1 MDHPKEV
8 VVKEGDSLWIL
19 GEQLNVDWIDLQS
32 YNKLNDDIIYVG
44 EVLKVPQISRRLSSS
59 RPPSHLPSKP
69 NTRVLREKTKPVV
82 VQPGDTAW
90 DIAVNYGL
98 SLEEVEAV
106 NSVIPEI
113 IYPGDVLLLPAHAVK
128 HHPAFLS
135 LKAAKA
141 KIRGVA
147 PNAHFFDVFPPEK
160 GP

>member
-1 MDHPKEV
+1 MDHPREV

-19 GEQLNVDWIDLQS
+19 GEQLNVDWVELKS
-32 YNKLNDDIIYVG
+32 HNKLNEDVIHVG
-44 EVLKVPQISRRLSSS
+44 EVLKVPGISRPISSS
-59 RPPSHLPSKP
+59 RPPSRLPAKP
-69 NTRVLREKTKPVV
+69 NTRVLKEKTKPVV

-90 DIAVNYGL
+90 DIAVSYGL
-98 SLEEVEAV
+98 SLEELEAV
-106 NSVIPEI
+106 NSVISDI
-113 IYPGDVLLLPAHAVK
+113 IHPGDVLLLPEHAVK

-135 LKAAKA
+135 LKVAKA